1 VNKSFLSKGVF
12 WILGWVVL
20 VILGLDFWNW
30 GKPPQ
35 LYLGLPPW
43 LWFDVGL
50 VLLTS
55 LGFFLLTRFAWGD
68 E

>member
-1 VNKSFLSKGVF
+1 MNKSFLSKGVF
-12 WILGWVVL
+12 WIFGWVVL

-30 GKPPQ
+30 GKMPQ

-55 LGFFLLTRFAWGD
+55 LGFFLLTRFAWGN

>member
-1 VNKSFLSKGVF
+1 VSWLLV
-12 WILGWVVL
+12 WAALVL
-20 VILGLDFWNW
+20 LGLDFFNW

-43 LWFDVGL
+43 LWFEVAL